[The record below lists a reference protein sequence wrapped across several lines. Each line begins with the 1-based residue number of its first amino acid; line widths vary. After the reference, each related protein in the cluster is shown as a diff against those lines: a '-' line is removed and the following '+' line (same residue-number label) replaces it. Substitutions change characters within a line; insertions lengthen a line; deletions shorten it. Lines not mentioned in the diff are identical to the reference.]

1 MAITTGIYYHTL
13 FSTGSKSTDDRYT
26 LFFVPGSSTNLNAD
40 DLNSANWIEMP
51 SDFITG
57 CTLKRAFPD
66 DMPLGLELPAA
77 MTLDFNMKCPSLPTA
92 LKTYIIQEQST
103 GGTIASWTDANGA
116 AIIYK
121 VPNRWYIAKHTVG
134 SLTQTQIIFDGYQ
147 ERTKSKKYTSDG
159 KYTINIMDA
168 FATIMRN
175 IPIADVG
182 RTYHDYVINNS
193 LPVADE
199 LLYFMYV
206 RDGLTYT
213 INNPL
218 NDITGIDSVKIKSV
232 PAPLQ
237 AGIIGYVMTRAAAV
251 QDIYRRLPEATTSAL
266 HPISYPVTHWDF
278 YKQNTTDTDLKG
290 DAIADNSILLGIN
303 SLYFYSH
310 PETIVGGLMSDT
322 SSEGCWGREL
332 KNCHNLF
339 KMLAETFFCKMY
351 WNYDD
356 GGVNPDYFGDINL
369 NSSPLFSYITNPAAI
384 AINNTNVRELTVEIG
399 TEYEQSIVHVNN
411 LNDGD
416 ISEFSYKNPQL
427 GIDEG
432 AYEQKNYLHNCLPMP
447 DTDTTNSVEE
457 RRWSGGG
464 TRKRMSMKNTITQ
477 TIFYYDTVFDNNGAD
492 DEARIGRIN
501 EQCSVYYSDTQKV
514 SNDAVNDA
522 DIDIN
527 NHNVLE
533 SKRSFATGLILPRQV
548 KASIP
553 VVVAKAANLIFN
565 NKTMGTMEFE
575 TNINTISIA
584 DLGRGLHVDFDSAA
598 SVLGFIDTTLS
609 NDTPNA
615 VITNLE
621 WDLFDKTRM
630 IKVKAFV
637 RGWGS

>member
-1 MAITTGIYYHTL
+1 
-13 FSTGSKSTDDRYT
+13 
-26 LFFVPGSSTNLNAD
+26 
-40 DLNSANWIEMP
+40 
-51 SDFITG
+51 
-57 CTLKRAFPD
+57 
-66 DMPLGLELPAA
+66 
-77 MTLDFNMKCPSLPTA
+77 
-92 LKTYIIQEQST
+92 
-103 GGTIASWTDANGA
+103 
-116 AIIYK
+116 
-121 VPNRWYIAKHTVG
+121 
-134 SLTQTQIIFDGYQ
+134 
-147 ERTKSKKYTSDG
+147 
-159 KYTINIMDA
+159 MDA

-218 NDITGIDSVKIKSV
+218 ADIVGIDSTKIKSV
-232 PAPLQ
+232 YAPLHT
-237 AGIIGYVMTRAAAV
+237 GIIGYILTRAAGV
-251 QDIYRRLPEATTSAL
+251 QDIYRRLPEATNSAL
-266 HPISYPVTHWDF
+266 HSINYPTTHWLF
-278 YKQNTTDTDLKG
+278 YKLHTTDTDLKG
-290 DAIADNSILLGIN
+290 AAIADNSSLLAIN
-303 SLYFYSH
+303 SIYSYQH

-322 SSEGCWGREL
+322 ESEGCWGREL

-339 KMLAETFFCKMY
+339 KMLAETFFCKIY

-356 GGVNPDYFGDINL
+356 GSANAAYFGDINL
-369 NSSPLFSYITNPAAI
+369 VSSPIFSYTFDNITNPAAI
-384 AINNTNVRELTVEIG
+384 TINNTNVRELTAEIG

-416 ISEFSYKNPQL
+416 ISEFTYKNPQL

-432 AYEQKNYLHNCLPMP
+432 AYEQKNYLHNCMVTP
-447 DTDTTNSVEE
+447 DTDSTFSKEE
-457 RRWSGGG
+457 STWSGTG

-477 TIFYYDTVFDNNGAD
+477 CLFYYETVLDNNGAD

-553 VVVAKAANLIFN
+553 VVVAKTANLIFN

-575 TNINTISIA
+575 TNINTISIN

-621 WDLFDKTRM
+621 WDLFDNTRM